1 MTDSEIVER
10 FTNTRPPALK
20 TLRGGVTAWDAAR
33 ERITLTF
40 TPTADFCH
48 SIEGHPRG
56 GIVQGGFIT
65 GWLDAAMAHA
75 CVAKSGFTV
84 GVPSLEIKVSFLR
97 PAHPGVVYRAD
108 GWITRWA
115 RRIAFM
121 EAELLDAD
129 DVVIARASST
139 AALMHLPTAASEV
152 AAQAG

>member
-1 MTDSEIVER
+1 MTESDIVER
-10 FTNTRPPALK
+10 FTKTRPPALT
-20 TLRGGVTAWDAAR
+20 TLRGGVTAWDAVR
-33 ERITLTF
+33 ERITMTF
-40 TPTADFCH
+40 APTTDFCH

-56 GIVQGGFIT
+56 GVVQGGFIT

-129 DVVIARASST
+129 GVVIARASST
-139 AALMHLPTAASEV
+139 AALTHLPSSGSEAASQV
-152 AAQAG
+152 G